1 MFIVL
6 EGIDGCGKTT
16 QARLLYEW
24 FMNEKYNVFLTAEPT
39 DNRIGKF
46 IKEIL
51 SSEEIL
57 SPETLSLL
65 FSADRYEHIKQEI
78 EPALKDNKIVISE
91 RYYYSTIAY
100 QSAQGVD
107 MKWLKE
113 INSFAMKMK
122 PDLAIFLDI
131 RPELATPKIRE
142 KDRKFREIMEKSYK
156 KYRDAQ
162 RHYLNN
168 RKALYG
174 KLAEKKTIREL
185 EDSYKRFLNAEEEY
199 ERERSKYLKFEKF
212 EKPTTLEANTENYER
227 FLSRVRENYLHF
239 DDIMR
244 IDGSKPVE
252 LVFDDIKRALLK
264 FL

>member
-24 FMNEKYNVFLTAEPT
+24 LRDEKYNVLLTAEPT
-39 DNRIGKF
+39 DNRIGQF

-57 SPETLSLL
+57 NPETLSLL
-65 FSADRYEHIKQEI
+65 FTADRHEHIKQEI
-78 EPALKDNKIVISE
+78 EPALKENKIVISE

-100 QSAQGVD
+100 QAAQGVD
-107 MKWLKE
+107 KEWLKE

-122 PDLAIFLDI
+122 PDLTIFLDI
-131 RPELATPKIRE
+131 KPELATPKIRE
-142 KDRKFREIMEKSYK
+142 KDKKFREIMESAYK
-156 KYRDAQ
+156 KYRDSQ
-162 RHYLNN
+162 KHYLNN

-174 KLAEKKTIREL
+174 KIVEKKTIREL
-185 EDSYKRFLNAEEEY
+185 EDSYKRFLRAEDEY
-199 ERERSKYLKFEKF
+199 EREKSKYLKFEKF
-212 EKPTTLEANTENYER
+212 EKPTTLEANKENYER
-227 FLSRVRENYLHF
+227 FLSRVRENYLSF
-239 DDIMR
+239 DGVMK

-252 LVFDDIKRALLK
+252 LVFDDIKKAVIKLL
-264 FL
+264 